1 MKEGLFQLSFSF
13 DSTKTKNKYK
23 SKQLENKEILI
34 IGLLYMP
41 CSVYSFLYTLDN
53 QRRSSTIYLQL
64 DPPISNINQEN
75 AARACP

>member
-13 DSTKTKNKYK
+13 DSTKTKNK

-41 CSVYSFLYTLDN
+41 CSVYSFLYTPDN
-53 QRRSSTIYLQL
+53 QPRSSTIQLQL